1 MNDQLKVRREKMDE
15 LREEGIDPFGHRFER
30 TDLAQD
36 LQDKYGDMDKDE
48 LDAKQVVATIAGR
61 MLAKRGKGKV
71 GFADIWD
78 RSGKMQLYIR
88 KDVVGE
94 NTYHIFKRS
103 DIGDFLGITGQV
115 F

>member
-1 MNDQLKVRREKMDE
+1 MVTGSNGL
-15 LREEGIDPFGHRFER
+15 IS
-30 TDLAQD
+30 QD

-94 NTYHIFKRS
+94 DTYHIFKRS

-115 F
+115 LRRTLAN

>member
-78 RSGKMQLYIR
+78 RSGKMQSAKILTISSSVLILVISLELPA
-88 KDVVGE
+88 K
-94 NTYHIFKRS
+94 
-103 DIGDFLGITGQV
+103 FLRRTLAN
-115 F
+115 